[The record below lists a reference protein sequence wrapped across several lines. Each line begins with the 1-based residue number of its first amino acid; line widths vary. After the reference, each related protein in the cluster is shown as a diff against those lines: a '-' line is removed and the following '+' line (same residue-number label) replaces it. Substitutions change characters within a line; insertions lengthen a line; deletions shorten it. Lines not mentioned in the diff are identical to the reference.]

1 MKHQKTVDTYT
12 CDCCGAEIVAKARL
26 AADFMNNLFEA
37 IETREDLITSL
48 ELESENYIP
57 NHLSKTVLLHSIRI
71 ERSMLLELYKMVEDD
86 DK

>member
-1 MKHQKTVDTYT
+1 MDNEK
-12 CDCCGAEIVAKARL
+12 IVAKARL
-26 AADFMNNLFEA
+26 ATDFMNSLFES

-57 NHLSKTVLLHSIRI
+57 NHLSKTALLHAISC
-71 ERSMLLELYKMVEDD
+71 ERSMLLELYEMLEVD